1 MIIKIIFIF
10 FLLIS
15 FISNNSISLIKFNN
29 NNRLKL
35 NLNLTKTKKNFTRI
49 FEINL

>member
-29 NNRLKL
+29 NRLK
-35 NLNLTKTKKNFTRI
+35 LNLTKTKKNFTRI

>member
-29 NNRLKL
+29 NRLKL